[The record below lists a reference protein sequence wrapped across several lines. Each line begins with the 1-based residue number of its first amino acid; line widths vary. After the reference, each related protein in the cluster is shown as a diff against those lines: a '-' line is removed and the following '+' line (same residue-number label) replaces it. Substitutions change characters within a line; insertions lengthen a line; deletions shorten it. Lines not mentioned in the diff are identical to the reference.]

1 MTKTIA
7 RLSDCKFVVE
17 VSPTYLA
24 EKGIEL
30 LFIQFFQNY
39 NYSYTYGKS
48 DAFQWEVFI
57 KKSHFRTLY
66 KIQSIRSI
74 YTLT

>member
-24 EKGIEL
+24 EKGYRTDDL
-30 LFIQFFQNY
+30 YNFFQNY
-39 NYSYTYGKS
+39 NYSYTYGKN
-48 DAFQWEVFI
+48 DAFQWEEVF
-57 KKSHFRTLY
+57 Y
-66 KIQSIRSI
+66 
-74 YTLT
+74 